1 MNCPLCQQE
10 SHVLDSRVSGDG
22 FSIKRRRECQKCSF
36 RFSTVEEVRIL
47 GLLVVKKDNT
57 RQPYSREKLQ
67 KGLERALEK
76 RDHRKGSI
84 KKLIHQIEK
93 EIQCRRKEEITT
105 QEIGE
110 IVMKHLKKF
119 DKVAYIRFASVYREF
134 QDVAD
139 FQQAARDLAG
149 KKKKKVNKKFYD

>member
-10 SHVLDSRVSGDG
+10 SRVLDSRVSSDG
-22 FSIKRRRECQKCSF
+22 FAIKRRRECQKCGF
-36 RFSTVEEVRIL
+36 RFSTIEEVRIL
-47 GLLVVKKDNT
+47 GLSVIKKDKT

-76 RDHRKGSI
+76 REHRQSSI
-84 KKLIHQIEK
+84 EKLINQIEK
-93 EIQCRRKEEITT
+93 EIQERRKEEITS

-134 QDVAD
+134 QDVED
-139 FQQAARDLAG
+139 FQTATRDLAG
-149 KKKKKVNKKFYD
+149 KKRKRD